1 MPNSPSPAITAD
13 DRNWAIYANA
23 AGLLVF
29 TNIPFVTLITTLV
42 VWMKVR
48 HDDAR
53 PFARAHAAAALR
65 VQIMWTVL
73 ACAAILLTYKDL
85 RGFLITYIA
94 LCVLNAIFSI
104 RGCWLA
110 SDEKWV

>member
-1 MPNSPSPAITAD
+1 MTVTAD

-29 TNIPFVTLITTLV
+29 TNIPFITLIVALII
-42 VWMKVR
+42 WLRVR
-48 HDDAR
+48 SDDAR
-53 PFARAHAAAALR
+53 KFARAHARLALR
-65 VQIMWTVL
+65 VQIAWTVL
-73 ACAAILLTYKDL
+73 ACVAVLLTYKDL
-85 RGFLITYIA
+85 RAFLITYIA

-110 SDEKWV
+110 SDAKWV

>member
-1 MPNSPSPAITAD
+1 MTLTAD

-29 TNIPFVTLITTLV
+29 TNIPFITLIVALII
-42 VWMKVR
+42 WMRVKN
-48 HDDAR
+48 DAAR
-53 PFARAHAAAALR
+53 KFARAHAKVALR

-73 ACAAILLTYKDL
+73 ACVAVLLTYKDL
-85 RGFLITYIA
+85 REFLITYIA